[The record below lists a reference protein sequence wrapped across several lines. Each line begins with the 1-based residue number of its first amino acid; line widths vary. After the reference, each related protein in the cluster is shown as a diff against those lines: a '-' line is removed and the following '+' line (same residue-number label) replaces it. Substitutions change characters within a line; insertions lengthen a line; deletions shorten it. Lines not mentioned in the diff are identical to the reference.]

1 MKNAYSR
8 YWLAGIILLFSGIAQ
23 AGITLGGTRVIY
35 PQKLKEASIMVKN
48 DADRDIMIQS
58 WLEPDSKN
66 TDQDVPFALTPSLSR
81 LGGNKQQSLRI
92 FYAGKGL
99 PSDKESVFWL
109 SVQEIPQK
117 SEANNTLQIAVRQ
130 RIKLFYRPT
139 DLSGTPEESVKFL
152 KWQLL
157 SEGGKRWLLVSNN
170 SVYYASFGAV
180 SLEYKGA
187 RHPVNAE
194 MVAPGA
200 TGKFLVE
207 GAGAIP
213 ANAQIVVEFNA
224 INDYGVPVKNL
235 ANISN

>member
-1 MKNAYSR
+1 MKSVYSR
-8 YWLAGIILLFSGIAQ
+8 YWLAGIVLLCSGIAQ

-48 DADRDIMIQS
+48 DADKDIMIQS
-58 WLEPDSKN
+58 WLEPDAKKP
-66 TDQDVPFALTPSLSR
+66 DQDVPFALTPSLSR
-81 LGGNKQQSLRI
+81 LGGNKQQTLRI
-92 FYAGKGL
+92 FYAGTGL

-117 SEANNTLQIAVRQ
+117 SETDNTLQIAVRQ

-139 DLSGTPEESVKFL
+139 GLPGTPEESVKLL
-152 KWQLL
+152 KWQLV
-157 SEGGKRWLLVSNN
+157 SEGGKRWLLVSND

-187 RHPVNAE
+187 RHPANAE
-194 MVAPGA
+194 MVAPGT

-213 ANAQIVVEFNA
+213 ANAQAVVEFNVV
-224 INDYGVPVKNL
+224 NDYGVPIKHLV
-235 ANISN
+235 NISN